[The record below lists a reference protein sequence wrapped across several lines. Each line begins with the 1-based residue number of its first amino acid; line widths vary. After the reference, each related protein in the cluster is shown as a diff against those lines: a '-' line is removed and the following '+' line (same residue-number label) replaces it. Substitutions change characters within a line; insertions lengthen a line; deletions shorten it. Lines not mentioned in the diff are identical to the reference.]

1 MTSLLSQQSPS
12 AVPPVERI
20 IEYNVPAYYTRPPP
34 LSFREGTAL
43 HIQNQTHRTDLNG
56 KFVVC
61 LGRDGMRTL
70 VMNHTGDT
78 LSIGDNHLQISEI
91 VAGKTRVSIVGLES
105 EPQFNGRTGIT
116 EMYNEAEGTWR
127 VKLEPSRIA
136 IGGGSS
142 TGSSPR
148 SVAAADSGEMTK
160 NVKPINLVITPVGS
174 DEPNIMTI
182 SMGQKKRRLISN
194 LVSSSTGG
202 ASNIPGGQKQQA
214 VSGSPGL
221 LSGQPIPGA
230 ASRLM
235 AIDASVAM
243 NNQQPILKR
252 CGTLRKLV
260 HGFPGFAQLVV
271 CVVVKLHL
279 DPSHP
284 GRVLDPP
291 DVDEAMNL
299 ANILTDG
306 KLDGIPRRDLK
317 ELVAGGS
324 LSLEQLLRIAD
335 RYCGANHL
343 VFAID
348 TNFAGIK
355 DTITTMIQQITSGG
369 MTNVAVASSPP
380 VIVPP
385 AAADST
391 SETAT
396 AAAPILPFNQALT
409 EMMKSRYAAVKTAVE
424 SSSNQANTPPE
435 SMMDVDK

>member
-1 MTSLLSQQSPS
+1 MSSLVSLQAPAAEQSLP
-12 AVPPVERI
+12 RI

-34 LSFREGTAL
+34 LSFREGTPL
-43 HIQNQTHRTDLNG
+43 QIQNQTHRNDLNG
-56 KFVVC
+56 KYVVC
-61 LGRDGMRTL
+61 LNRDGMRTL
-70 VMNHTGDT
+70 VMNYLGDT
-78 LSIGDNHLQISEI
+78 LSIADNHLQIAEI
-91 VAGKTRVSIVGLES
+91 VPGSTRVSIVGLET
-105 EPQFNGRTGIT
+105 EPQYNGRTGIT
-116 EMYNEAEGTWR
+116 ESFNEAEGTWKI
-127 VKLEPSRIA
+127 KLEPSRLISA
-136 IGGGSS
+136 
-142 TGSSPR
+142 TSSPK
-148 SVAAADSGEMTK
+148 SATAAADSNESIS
-160 NVKPINLVITPVGS
+160 VKPINMVITPVGS
-174 DEPNIMTI
+174 DEPSIMTL

-194 LVSSSTGG
+194 LVSSSVSGTGLTGG
-202 ASNIPGGQKQQA
+202 PKPL
-214 VSGSPGL
+214 SGAPGL

-291 DVDEAMNL
+291 DVNEAMNL
-299 ANILTDG
+299 ANVLTDG

-317 ELVAGGS
+317 ELVAGGVV
-324 LSLEQLLRIAD
+324 SLEQLLRIAD

-348 TNFAGIK
+348 SNFAGIR
-355 DTITTMIQQITSGG
+355 DTITTMIQQITTGG

-380 VIVPP
+380 VSVPP
-385 AAADST
+385 EAPVDMGASGNPEQA
-391 SETAT
+391 
-396 AAAPILPFNQALT
+396 AAAPILPFNEALT
-409 EMMKSRYAAVKTAVE
+409 QLMKNRYAAVKTAVAATTE
-424 SSSNQANTPPE
+424 NPAPE
-435 SMMDVDK
+435 SMDVDK

>member
-1 MTSLLSQQSPS
+1 MSSLVSSQLLA
-12 AVPPVERI
+12 AVQALPRI

-43 HIQNQTHRTDLNG
+43 QIVNQTHRNDLNG
-56 KFVVC
+56 KYVVC
-61 LGRDGMRTL
+61 LSRDGMRTL
-70 VMNHTGDT
+70 VMNYSGDT
-78 LSIGDNHLQISEI
+78 LSIADSNLQIAEI
-91 VAGKTRVSIVGLES
+91 VPGSTRVSIVGLES
-105 EPQFNGRTGIT
+105 EPQYNGRTGIADS
-116 EMYNEAEGTWR
+116 YSDKEGTWR
-127 VKLEPSRIA
+127 IKLEPSRLV
-136 IGGGSS
+136 S
-142 TGSSPR
+142 TTSSPK
-148 SVAAADSGEMTK
+148 SASGAAETHESIS
-160 NVKPINLVITPVGS
+160 VKPVNIVITPVGS
-174 DEPNIMTI
+174 DEPSILTL

-194 LVSSSTGG
+194 LVSSSVSG
-202 ASNIPGGQKQQA
+202 AGAPGGPKPL
-214 VSGSPGL
+214 SGAPGL

-291 DVDEAMNL
+291 DVDEGMNL
-299 ANILTDG
+299 ANALTDG

-317 ELVAGGS
+317 ELVAGGVV
-324 LSLEQLLRIAD
+324 SLEQILRIAD

-348 TNFAGIK
+348 SNFAGIR
-355 DTITTMIQQITSGG
+355 DTITTMIQQITTGG

-380 VIVPP
+380 VSVPP
-385 AAADST
+385 EAPLDTGNAEQPT
-391 SETAT
+391 
-396 AAAPILPFNQALT
+396 AAPILPFNEALT
-409 EMMKSRYAAVKTAVE
+409 QLMKNRYAAVKTAVAATND
-424 SSSNQANTPPE
+424 NQAPDE
-435 SMMDVDK
+435 SMDVDK